1 MSEVYTYSYIK
12 DMLSKV
18 NENNKLKWSD
28 FLIVFQYLDIKLK
41 NIEMLKKKKLL
52 TIINKAIVL
61 EIVNQ
66 MNKILNNNLVE
77 NDMTSKQ
84 IRDILNEIVDELNQL

>member
-41 NIEMLKKKKLL
+41 NIEMIKKNKLL
-52 TIINKAIVL
+52 TITNKAIVL

>member
-18 NENNKLKWSD
+18 SENNKLKWSD

-41 NIEMLKKKKLL
+41 NIEMLKKKKFL
-52 TIINKAIVL
+52 TITNKAIVL

-66 MNKILNNNLVE
+66 INKILSNNLVE
-77 NDMTSKQ
+77 NDMTGKQ
-84 IRDILNEIVDELNQL
+84 IREILSEITNKVNNL